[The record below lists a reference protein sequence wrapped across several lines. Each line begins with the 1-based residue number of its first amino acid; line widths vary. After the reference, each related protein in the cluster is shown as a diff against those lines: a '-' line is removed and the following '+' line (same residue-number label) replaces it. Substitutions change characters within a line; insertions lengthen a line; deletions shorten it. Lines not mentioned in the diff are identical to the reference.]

1 METND
6 LPTNGSST
14 NDAGATTRVRLTV
27 LAADA
32 LERWGLGRFA
42 FEFATTRPLRERLAL
57 DYDHDDG
64 AIVGYAEGFESSDD
78 GIFCDATILGG
89 PDAPARARELA
100 FCLKNGVP
108 FEVSPLV
115 DFSTATMESVPDGAT
130 VRLNGREIAGPLD
143 VARGATIRGVAICPH
158 GTDPKTAALV
168 ELSARLN
175 DWKKK
180 EKEKEMADEKNPV
193 DGEQTEEKKSVNA
206 ELETM
211 IEEFGRERG
220 LDYYLAGKSLE
231 EARAEDYEELK
242 ASRKSAEAEKK
253 AAEDGAKEAEESG
266 GETGAAD
273 GAGASG
279 NETKKELEAL
289 KALVEKQGRELTA
302 LKASSRR
309 GDSVGV
315 SEPVVADSA
324 SQPKPANALFAAA
337 EKFKRLGTT
346 RKG

>member
-6 LPTNGSST
+6 LPTN
-14 NDAGATTRVRLTV
+14 DAAATKVRLTV

-64 AIVGYAEGFESSDD
+64 AVVGYAEGFESNDD

-143 VARGATIRGVAICPH
+143 VTRGATIRGVAICPH

-175 DWKKK
+175 NWKE

-193 DGEQTEEKKSVNA
+193 DGEQTDEKKSVNA

-253 AAEDGAKEAEESG
+253 AADEAEKDATDAPT
-266 GETGAAD
+266 GEAKD
-273 GAGASG
+273 
-279 NETKKELEAL
+279 ETKKELEAL
-289 KALVEKQGRELTA
+289 KALVEKQGCELTA
-302 LKASSRR
+302 LKAATRR

-315 SEPVVADSA
+315 SEPVDGGT
-324 SQPKPANALFAAA
+324 FAAPPKSVGGSA
-337 EKFKRLGTT
+337 LARYGAAVFGKKS
-346 RKG
+346 KN

>member
-6 LPTNGSST
+6 LPTNDSSP
-14 NDAGATTRVRLTV
+14 NDADATTRVRLTV

-64 AIVGYAEGFESSDD
+64 AVVGYAEGFESTDD

-175 DWKKK
+175 NWKE

-193 DGEQTEEKKSVNA
+193 DGAQANEKKSVNA

-220 LDYYLAGKSLE
+220 LDYYLAGKTLD

-253 AAEDGAKEAEESG
+253 AADETDAPND
-266 GETGAAD
+266 GETGNAD

-279 NETKKELEAL
+279 SETKKELEAL
-289 KALVEKQGRELTA
+289 KTLVEKQGRELAA
-302 LKASSRR
+302 LKASTRR

-324 SQPKPANALFAAA
+324 PQPKSAGGSALARYGAAVFGQ
-337 EKFKRLGTT
+337 KSKN
-346 RKG
+346 

>member
-6 LPTNGSST
+6 LPP

-64 AIVGYAEGFESSDD
+64 AVVGYAEGFESNDD

-175 DWKKK
+175 NWKE

-220 LDYYLAGKSLE
+220 LDYYLAGKTLE

-253 AAEDGAKEAEESG
+253 AADETDAPND
-266 GETGAAD
+266 GETGADD

-302 LKASSRR
+302 LKASARR

-324 SQPKPANALFAAA
+324 SQPKPANALLAAA

>member
-6 LPTNGSST
+6 LPTN
-14 NDAGATTRVRLTV
+14 DADATTRVRLTV

-64 AIVGYAEGFESSDD
+64 AVVGYAEGFESNDD

-175 DWKKK
+175 NWKE

-220 LDYYLAGKSLE
+220 LDYYLAGKTLE

-253 AAEDGAKEAEESG
+253 AADEAEKDATDAPTDE
-266 GETGAAD
+266 AKD
-273 GAGASG
+273 
-279 NETKKELEAL
+279 ETKKELEAL
-289 KALVEKQGRELTA
+289 RALVEKQGKDLVA
-302 LKASSRR
+302 LKASARR

-315 SEPVVADSA
+315 SEPVDGGTLATPPKSVGGSA
-324 SQPKPANALFAAA
+324 LARYGAAVFG
-337 EKFKRLGTT
+337 KKS
-346 RKG
+346 KN

>member
-6 LPTNGSST
+6 LPTKGSSP
-14 NDAGATTRVRLTV
+14 NDADATTRVRLTV

-64 AIVGYAEGFESSDD
+64 AVVGYAEGFESNDD

-175 DWKKK
+175 NWKE

-220 LDYYLAGKSLE
+220 LDYYLAGKTLD

-253 AAEDGAKEAEESG
+253 AADETDAPND

-302 LKASSRR
+302 LKAATRR

>member
-6 LPTNGSST
+6 LPTN
-14 NDAGATTRVRLTV
+14 DADATTRVRLTV

-64 AIVGYAEGFESSDD
+64 AVVGYAEGFESNDD

-193 DGEQTEEKKSVNA
+193 DGEQTDEKKSVNA

-220 LDYYLAGKSLE
+220 LDYYLAGKTLD
-231 EARAEDYEELK
+231 EARADDYEELK

-253 AAEDGAKEAEESG
+253 AADETDAPSG
-266 GETGAAD
+266 DETGAAD
-273 GAGASG
+273 GDGASAG
-279 NETKKELEAL
+279 ETKKEIEAL
-289 KALVEKQGRELTA
+289 RALVEKQGRELAA
-302 LKASSRR
+302 LKAATRR

>member
-6 LPTNGSST
+6 LPTN
-14 NDAGATTRVRLTV
+14 DADATTRVRLTV

-64 AIVGYAEGFESSDD
+64 AVVGYAEGFESNDD

-175 DWKKK
+175 NWKE

-220 LDYYLAGKSLE
+220 LDYYLAGKTLE

-302 LKASSRR
+302 LKASARR

-315 SEPVVADSA
+315 SESVVADSA
-324 SQPKPANALFAAA
+324 SQPKPANALLAAA

>member
-6 LPTNGSST
+6 LPTNDSST

-64 AIVGYAEGFESSDD
+64 AVVGYAEGFESTDD

-175 DWKKK
+175 NWKE

-253 AAEDGAKEAEESG
+253 AADEAEKDATDAPTDE
-266 GETGAAD
+266 AKD
-273 GAGASG
+273 
-279 NETKKELEAL
+279 ETKKELEAL
-289 KALVEKQGRELTA
+289 RALVEKQGKELVA
-302 LKASSRR
+302 LKAATRR

-324 SQPKPANALFAAA
+324 SQPKPANALLAAA

>member
-6 LPTNGSST
+6 LPTN
-14 NDAGATTRVRLTV
+14 DADATTRVRLTV

-64 AIVGYAEGFESSDD
+64 AVVGYAEGFESNDD

-175 DWKKK
+175 NWKE

-220 LDYYLAGKSLE
+220 LDYYLAGKTLE

-273 GAGASG
+273 GSGASG
-279 NETKKELEAL
+279 SETKKELDAL

-302 LKASSRR
+302 LKAATRR

-315 SEPVVADSA
+315 SESVVADSA
-324 SQPKPANALFAAA
+324 SQPKPANALLAAA

>member
-6 LPTNGSST
+6 LPTNDSST

-64 AIVGYAEGFESSDD
+64 AVVGYAEGFESSDD

-175 DWKKK
+175 NWKE

-253 AAEDGAKEAEESG
+253 AADEAEKDATDAPTDE
-266 GETGAAD
+266 AKD
-273 GAGASG
+273 
-279 NETKKELEAL
+279 ETKKELEAL

-302 LKASSRR
+302 LKAATRR
-309 GDSVGV
+309 GDERGV
-315 SEPVVADSA
+315 SEPVDGGTFATPPKQVGGSA
-324 SQPKPANALFAAA
+324 LARYGAAVFG
-337 EKFKRLGTT
+337 KKT
-346 RKG
+346 KN

>member
-6 LPTNGSST
+6 LPTN
-14 NDAGATTRVRLTV
+14 DADATTRVRLTV

-64 AIVGYAEGFESSDD
+64 AVVGYAEGFESNDD

-175 DWKKK
+175 NWKE

-220 LDYYLAGKSLE
+220 LDYYLAGKTLE

-273 GAGASG
+273 GSGASG
-279 NETKKELEAL
+279 SETKKELDAL

-315 SEPVVADSA
+315 SESVVADSA
-324 SQPKPANALFAAA
+324 SQPKPANALLAAA

>member
-6 LPTNGSST
+6 LPTNDSSP
-14 NDAGATTRVRLTV
+14 NDADATTRVRLTV

-64 AIVGYAEGFESSDD
+64 AVVGYAEGFESTDD

-108 FEVSPLV
+108 YEVSPLV

-175 DWKKK
+175 NWKE

-253 AAEDGAKEAEESG
+253 AADEAEKD
-266 GETGAAD
+266 AAD
-273 GAGASG
+273 APTDETKD
-279 NETKKELEAL
+279 ETKKELEAL
-289 KALVEKQGRELTA
+289 RALVEKQGKELVA
-302 LKASSRR
+302 LKAATRR

-315 SEPVVADSA
+315 SEPVDGGA
-324 SQPKPANALFAAA
+324 FAAPPKSVGGSA
-337 EKFKRLGTT
+337 LARYGAAVFGKKS
-346 RKG
+346 KN

>member
-14 NDAGATTRVRLTV
+14 NDADATTRVRLTV

-64 AIVGYAEGFESSDD
+64 AVVGYAEGFESSDD

-175 DWKKK
+175 NWKE

-193 DGEQTEEKKSVNA
+193 DGEQTDEKKSVNA

-220 LDYYLAGKSLE
+220 LDYYLAGKTLD

-253 AAEDGAKEAEESG
+253 AADEAEKD
-266 GETGAAD
+266 AAD
-273 GAGASG
+273 APTDETKD
-279 NETKKELEAL
+279 ETKKELEAL
-289 KALVEKQGRELTA
+289 RALVEKQGKELVA
-302 LKASSRR
+302 LKAATRR

-315 SEPVVADSA
+315 SEPVDGGTFATPPKSA
-324 SQPKPANALFAAA
+324 GGSALARYGAAVFG
-337 EKFKRLGTT
+337 KKT
-346 RKG
+346 KN

>member
-64 AIVGYAEGFESSDD
+64 AVVGYAEGFESTDD
-78 GIFCDATILGG
+78 GIFCNATILGG

-175 DWKKK
+175 NWKE

-220 LDYYLAGKSLE
+220 LDYYLAGKTIE

-253 AAEDGAKEAEESG
+253 AADEAEKD
-266 GETGAAD
+266 AAD
-273 GAGASG
+273 APTDEAKD
-279 NETKKELEAL
+279 ETKKELEAL
-289 KALVEKQGRELTA
+289 KALVEKQGKELVA
-302 LKASSRR
+302 LKAATRR

-324 SQPKPANALFAAA
+324 SQPKPANALLAAA

>member
-6 LPTNGSST
+6 LPTNDSST
-14 NDAGATTRVRLTV
+14 NDADATTRVRLTV

-64 AIVGYAEGFESSDD
+64 AVVGFAEGFESSDD

-108 FEVSPLV
+108 YEVSPLV
-115 DFSTATMESVPDGAT
+115 DFSTATMENVPDGAT

-175 DWKKK
+175 NWKE

-220 LDYYLAGKSLE
+220 LDYYLAGKTLD

-302 LKASSRR
+302 LKAATRR

>member
-6 LPTNGSST
+6 LPTNGSSP
-14 NDAGATTRVRLTV
+14 NDADATTRVRLTV

-64 AIVGYAEGFESSDD
+64 AVVGYAEGFESTDD

-108 FEVSPLV
+108 YEVSPLV

-175 DWKKK
+175 NWKE

-253 AAEDGAKEAEESG
+253 AADEAEKD
-266 GETGAAD
+266 AAD
-273 GAGASG
+273 APTDETKD
-279 NETKKELEAL
+279 ETKKELEAL
-289 KALVEKQGRELTA
+289 RALVEKQGKELVA
-302 LKASSRR
+302 LKAATRR

>member
-6 LPTNGSST
+6 LPTN
-14 NDAGATTRVRLTV
+14 DADATTRVRLTV

-64 AIVGYAEGFESSDD
+64 AVVGYAEGFESNDD

-175 DWKKK
+175 NWKE

-273 GAGASG
+273 GSGASG
-279 NETKKELEAL
+279 SETKKELDAL

-315 SEPVVADSA
+315 SESVVADSA
-324 SQPKPANALFAAA
+324 SQPKPANALLAAA

>member
-1 METND
+1 
-6 LPTNGSST
+6 
-14 NDAGATTRVRLTV
+14 
-27 LAADA
+27 
-32 LERWGLGRFA
+32 
-42 FEFATTRPLRERLAL
+42 
-57 DYDHDDG
+57 
-64 AIVGYAEGFESSDD
+64 
-78 GIFCDATILGG
+78 
-89 PDAPARARELA
+89 
-100 FCLKNGVP
+100 
-108 FEVSPLV
+108 LV
-115 DFSTATMESVPDGAT
+115 DFSTATMESIPDGAT

-143 VARGATIRGVAICPH
+143 VARSATIRGVAICPH

-253 AAEDGAKEAEESG
+253 AADEAEKDATDAPTDE
-266 GETGAAD
+266 AKD
-273 GAGASG
+273 
-279 NETKKELEAL
+279 ETKKELEAL
-289 KALVEKQGRELTA
+289 RALVEKQGKDLVA
-302 LKASSRR
+302 LKASARR

-315 SEPVVADSA
+315 SEPVDGGTLATPPKSVGGSA
-324 SQPKPANALFAAA
+324 LARYGAAVFG
-337 EKFKRLGTT
+337 KKS
-346 RKG
+346 KN

>member
-6 LPTNGSST
+6 LST
-14 NDAGATTRVRLTV
+14 NDSSPNDVDATTRVRLTV

-64 AIVGYAEGFESSDD
+64 AVVGYAEGFESTDD

-175 DWKKK
+175 NWKE

-253 AAEDGAKEAEESG
+253 AADEAEKD
-266 GETGAAD
+266 AAD
-273 GAGASG
+273 APTDEAKD
-279 NETKKELEAL
+279 ETKKELEAL
-289 KALVEKQGRELTA
+289 KALVEKQGKELVA
-302 LKASSRR
+302 LKAATRR

-315 SEPVVADSA
+315 SEPVDGGTFATPPKSVGGSA
-324 SQPKPANALFAAA
+324 LARYGAAVFG
-337 EKFKRLGTT
+337 KKS
-346 RKG
+346 KN

>member
-6 LPTNGSST
+6 LPTNDSST

-64 AIVGYAEGFESSDD
+64 AVVGYAEGFESTDD

-175 DWKKK
+175 NWKE

-253 AAEDGAKEAEESG
+253 AADEAEKD
-266 GETGAAD
+266 AAD
-273 GAGASG
+273 APTDEAKD
-279 NETKKELEAL
+279 ETKKELEAL
-289 KALVEKQGRELTA
+289 KALVEKQGKELVA
-302 LKASSRR
+302 LKAATRR

-324 SQPKPANALFAAA
+324 SQPKPANALLAAA

>member
-6 LPTNGSST
+6 LST
-14 NDAGATTRVRLTV
+14 NDSSPNDVDATTRVRLTV

-64 AIVGYAEGFESSDD
+64 AVVGYAEGFESTDD

-175 DWKKK
+175 NWKE

-193 DGEQTEEKKSVNA
+193 DGEQTDEKKSVNA

-253 AAEDGAKEAEESG
+253 AADEAEKD
-266 GETGAAD
+266 AAD
-273 GAGASG
+273 APTDEAKD
-279 NETKKELEAL
+279 ETKKELEAL
-289 KALVEKQGRELTA
+289 KALVEKQGKELVA
-302 LKASSRR
+302 LKAATRR

-315 SEPVVADSA
+315 SEPVDGGTFATPPKSVGGSA
-324 SQPKPANALFAAA
+324 LARYGAAVFG
-337 EKFKRLGTT
+337 KKS
-346 RKG
+346 KN